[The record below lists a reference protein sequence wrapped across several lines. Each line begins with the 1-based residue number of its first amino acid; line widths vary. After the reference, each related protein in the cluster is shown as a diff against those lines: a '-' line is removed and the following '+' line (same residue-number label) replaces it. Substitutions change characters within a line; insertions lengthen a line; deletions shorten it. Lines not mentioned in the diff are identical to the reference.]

1 MANANESV
9 NPELTIESLPDS
21 QIANK
26 PAGQPYEQAGESSV
40 TLKAVEELIQK
51 QFQSLK
57 DSRLGKME
65 SQLNDLEGA
74 VRKYEAL
81 QSQGLS
87 KDQALNQMQ
96 GERELQDIKA
106 KLDSV
111 LGDNKAV
118 PSTGVG
124 EKSWGERQQTILDN
138 AGIDKN
144 DSRIVELLRASKS
157 KQGFLADLEAKTFE
171 WKQSDVNKPQ
181 PSAST
186 VAQTIPSV
194 PSGDGSYTKEK
205 YAEDMYAA
213 RGNKTKLNEIKARA
227 QADGVDINNIG
238 FNL

>member
-21 QIANK
+21 QIASK

-124 EKSWGERQQTILDN
+124 EKSWGEKQQAILDN

-157 KQGFLADLEAKTFE
+157 KQGFLAELEEKSFA
-171 WKQSDVNKPQ
+171 WKQADVNKPK

-194 PSGDGSYTKEK
+194 PSGDGSYTADK
-205 YAEDMYAA
+205 YTSDMLAA
-213 RGNKTKLNEIKARA
+213 QGKPSELQRIKAKARA
-227 QADGVDINNIG
+227 DGVPVDNIG
-238 FNL
+238 FI

>member
-9 NPELTIESLPDS
+9 NLEPTIESLPDS
-21 QIANK
+21 PIAGT
-26 PAGQPYEQAGESSV
+26 PAGQPYEQAGKSPDTLESLRAIV
-40 TLKAVEELIQK
+40 REEL
-51 QFQSLK
+51 QSIK
-57 DSRLGKME
+57 DVRIGKSETRLDNLE
-65 SQLNDLEGA
+65 SA
-74 VRKYEAL
+74 VAKYEAL

-124 EKSWGERQQTILDN
+124 EKSWGERQQAILDN

-171 WKQSDVNKPQ
+171 WKQSDVNKPK

-205 YAEDMYAA
+205 YAEDMLAN